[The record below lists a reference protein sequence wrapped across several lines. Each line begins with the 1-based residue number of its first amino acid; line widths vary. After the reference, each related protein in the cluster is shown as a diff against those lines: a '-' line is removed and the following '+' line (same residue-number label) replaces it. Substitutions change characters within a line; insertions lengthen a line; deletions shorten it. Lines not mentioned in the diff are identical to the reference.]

1 MHASISLNVVGL
13 LFSSALLGMS
23 LAAPPTAAAQAGCD
37 WASYPDFCIP
47 SYPPALTCAQIGAG
61 WFTVN
66 SPDPHHLDVDFDG
79 IGCES

>member
-1 MHASISLNVVGL
+1 MPASIPQTFVCRLIGG
-13 LFSSALLGMS
+13 ALLATGLS
-23 LAAPPTAAAQAGCD
+23 VAADAAAQSGCD
-37 WASYPDFCIP
+37 WDSYPDFCIP

-79 IGCES
+79 IGCEG